1 MRDAIDLYRY
11 HRRLGFGRWR
21 ALCRTAWCWL

>member
-1 MRDAIDLYRY
+1 MREVVALYVY

-21 ALCRTAWCWL
+21 ALRRTVWCWL